1 MSDTDGKSKEEPVE
15 ARCGLHHYSLEE
27 AMVCAEI
34 ELGFRDRVTKTLVVQ
49 LKPYLGTTKYNSG
62 TVVGW
67 QVGPKRFRADVQT
80 AEAKKK
86 EEERAKRAGR
96 EVIYKGRYGVH
107 VNQEDFSGTRPVKV
121 CHATES
127 PVVILEHTWRRWSS
141 KYGRPGTVKKEDIEI
156 VDGVRER

>member
-1 MSDTDGKSKEEPVE
+1 MSDTEDTSRDESVE
-15 ARCGLHHYSLEE
+15 VPCGHHHYSLEE

-34 ELGFRDRVTKTLVVQ
+34 GLGFRDRVTNTLVVP
-49 LKPYLGTTKYNSG
+49 LRPYLGSTKYNSG

-86 EEERAKRAGR
+86 EEERAKKGR
-96 EVIYKGRYGVH
+96 RKVIYKGRYGVH

-127 PVVILEHTWRRWSS
+127 PVVILEHIWRRWSS
-141 KYGRPGTVKKEDIEI
+141 RYGRPGTVKKEDIER
-156 VDGVRER
+156 VDGVRKR